1 MNYTYNENDEVYV
14 CKFDNVN
21 IELAAGTYFLACR
34 TVSSPTYWLTT
45 DSQTGSTAYFKDYTN
60 TSWTAYEG
68 NADLAFCLFGTTNGN
83 TYQYVP
89 GDANMINGQWP
100 PLVIGGDV
108 TYLVGYFR
116 GMNASCL
123 IGGFYNSAD
132 ANGDCLVIG
141 SDVTKLV
148 TYFRGLTQLSHCADY
163 PPAWPPLPEDAPAGW
178 PNCEE
183 AR

>member
-1 MNYTYNENDEVYV
+1 MDNDGNEIADICEEPDTY
-14 CKFDNVN
+14 
-21 IELAAGTYFLACR
+21 
-34 TVSSPTYWLTT
+34 
-45 DSQTGSTAYFKDYTN
+45 DY
-60 TSWTAYEG
+60 
-68 NADLAFCLFGTTNGN
+68 L
-83 TYQYVP
+83 P

-100 PLVIGGDV
+100 PLVIGSDV

-116 GMNASCL
+116 GLNTPCL

-148 TYFRGLTQLSHCADY
+148 TYFRGLTTLSHCTDY
-163 PPAWPPLPEDAPAGW
+163 PPAWPPLPTDAPDGW